1 MAKFLVI
8 VESPA
13 KSKTITKIL
22 GRDYRVLA
30 SYGHVMDL
38 PKSKLGV
45 DVANNFKVEYE
56 ISKEKASVVKD
67 LKKAAESAEKIFLC
81 SDGDREGEAIAANLA
96 DLINDR
102 SKIVRATFNEI
113 TEKAVKAAIA
123 NPRCIDCNLVD
134 SQQARRVLDRIVGYK
149 ISPILWDKIKRGISA
164 GRVQSVAVRL
174 IVEREREILAFKPQ
188 EYWSI
193 AGQFFDQKNTISAN
207 LRLVDDSKVV
217 SSAEEVEKAE
227 ANKSFLRIK
236 DKGSAD
242 LFVGVIRSKPQY
254 VVSNTETKEVKASAY
269 PPFHTSS
276 LQMASA
282 NRLGFD
288 AKRTMQIAQSL
299 YEGVDMGS
307 GPIGLITYMRTDSF
321 NIAKEAQDE
330 CLALIQQK
338 YGQNFVPEKR
348 NFYRSKAGAQQ
359 AHECIR
365 PTHVDL
371 TPEAAKGKLPQEAHR
386 LYTIIWQRFVA
397 SQMSPAVY
405 DATSVEIQSE
415 GDKPVFTFRATG
427 RKTKFAGW
435 TAVYQSED
443 DEENTLP
450 PIASGTKVKLQ
461 DITPDQHM
469 TQPPPRYTDASL
481 VKTLEKEGIGRPSTY
496 ASIIQTIQ
504 DRKYVEKTGHGGKAP
519 FKATDLG
526 MTVTDRLIEGFPK
539 IMDLGFTRD
548 MEKDLDDIE
557 EGTKKYID
565 ILSAFYKPFEES
577 LKEAKKKMTC
587 TKGGE
592 PTNIDCPKCQ
602 TKLIKLLGSFGYF
615 LKCPTEDCGHSQNPD
630 GSTLKS
636 QREETS
642 LLCDKCGGKVVKATG
657 RFGPYYC
664 CEHYHDKKC
673 DFTMKMGKKGL
684 PQRKLKAEPTNLK
697 CDKCKAPMVIRVASR
712 KKQPNAF
719 LSCSKFPKCRE
730 SKPLPDELKKEG
742 DQMLCK
748 YSEIRKKDQKDAE
761 QLQKS

>member
-45 DVANNFKVEYE
+45 DVANGFKVEYE
-56 ISKEKASVVKD
+56 VSKEKANVVKD
-67 LKKAAESAEKIFLC
+67 LKKAAELAEKIFLC

-123 NPRCIDCNLVD
+123 NPRGINSNLVD

-164 GRVQSVAVRL
+164 GRVQSVAVRI

-193 AGQFFDQKNTISAN
+193 AGRFFDQKNTISAN
-207 LRLVDDSKVV
+207 LRLVDSSKVV
-217 SSAEEVEKAE
+217 SSAEEVEKSE
-227 ANKSFLRIK
+227 TNKSFLRIK

-242 LFVGVIRSKPQY
+242 LFVGTIKAKQQY
-254 VVSNTETKEVKASAY
+254 IVSNTETKEVKTSAY

-330 CLALIQQK
+330 CLALVQQK

-348 NFYRSKAGAQQ
+348 NFYKSKAGAQR

-371 TPEAAKGKLPQEAHR
+371 TPEDAKGKLPQEAHR

-415 GDKPVFTFRATG
+415 GDKPIFTFRATG

-450 PIASGTKVKLQ
+450 PITSGTKVKIQ
-461 DITPDQHM
+461 DVSPDQHM

-504 DRKYVEKTGHGGKAP
+504 DRKYVEKAGHGGKAP

-526 MTVTDRLIEGFPK
+526 MTVTDSLIQGFPK

-565 ILSAFYKPFEES
+565 ILSSFYKPFEES
-577 LKEAKKKMTC
+577 LKEAKKKMTS

-592 PTNIDCPKCQ
+592 PTNVDCPKCQ

-615 LKCPTEDCGHSQNPD
+615 LKCPTEGCGHSQNPD

-642 LLCDKCGGKVVKATG
+642 LVCDKCGGKIVKATG

-684 PQRKLKAEPTNLK
+684 PQRKLKAESTDIK

-761 QLQKS
+761 KLQTD

>member
-45 DVANNFKVEYE
+45 DVANGFKVEYE
-56 ISKEKASVVKD
+56 VSKEKANVVKD
-67 LKKAAESAEKIFLC
+67 LKKAAELAEKIFLC

-123 NPRCIDCNLVD
+123 NPRGINSNLVD

-164 GRVQSVAVRL
+164 GRVQSVAVRI

-193 AGQFFDQKNTISAN
+193 AGRFFDQKNTISAN
-207 LRLVDDSKVV
+207 LRLVDSSKVV
-217 SSAEEVEKAE
+217 SSAEEVEKSE
-227 ANKSFLRIK
+227 TNKSFLRIK

-242 LFVGVIRSKPQY
+242 LFVGTIKAKQQY
-254 VVSNTETKEVKASAY
+254 IVSNTETKEVKTSAY

-330 CLALIQQK
+330 CLALVQQK

-348 NFYRSKAGAQQ
+348 NFYKSKAGAQR

-371 TPEAAKGKLPQEAHR
+371 TPEDAKGKLPQEAHR

-415 GDKPVFTFRATG
+415 GDKPIFTFRATG

-450 PIASGTKVKLQ
+450 PITSGTKVKIQ
-461 DITPDQHM
+461 DVSPDQHM

-504 DRKYVEKTGHGGKAP
+504 DRKYVEKAGHGGKAP

-526 MTVTDRLIEGFPK
+526 MTVTDSLIQGFPK

-565 ILSAFYKPFEES
+565 ILSSFYKPFEES
-577 LKEAKKKMTC
+577 LKEAKKKMTS

-592 PTNIDCPKCQ
+592 PTNVDCPKCQ

-615 LKCPTEDCGHSQNPD
+615 LKCPTEGCGHSQNPD

-642 LLCDKCGGKVVKATG
+642 LICDKCGGKIVKATG

-684 PQRKLKAEPTNLK
+684 PQRKLKAESTDIK

-761 QLQKS
+761 KLQTD